1 MKLNFPMIN
10 DMNVLEN
17 LKPVSKAIPYMR
29 KERSGYWSLLTNNGD
44 ANYSM
49 INRTG
54 HLVLE
59 LCNGA
64 NTPLDILGKLSNM
77 YPEVSQNT
85 LQHDLI
91 KIFTALT
98 QTNTIEWRNKQ
109 NMNENPFQF
118 TASST
123 SLSGATLSLVM
134 EHEIRSLSEF
144 LANALSNAS
153 YSNNAQYVWG
163 QNYSEYTNP
172 LIIRQCLYSYYKDFF
187 ALKIDGLIE
196 GAVIIQP
203 AVEPYINEAE
213 VQFLSLPSKFVVA
226 VMREIIDYYAQFPY
240 KKTNIL
246 HMRFPKAVVQE
257 NALLLSEITKAGF
270 DREAIQKRA
279 YLNDDLYIYACEISH
294 KTAG

>member
-1 MKLNFPMIN
+1 MKLNLPIIN

-29 KERSGYWSLLTNNGD
+29 REHNGYWSLLTNNGD

-59 LCNGA
+59 LCNGI
-64 NTPLDILGKLSNM
+64 NTPLDILDKLSNV
-77 YPEVSQNT
+77 YPEVSRIT

-118 TASST
+118 TALST

-134 EHEIRSLSEF
+134 EHEIRNLSEF
-144 LANALSNAS
+144 LVNALSNACCS
-153 YSNNAQYVWG
+153 DNTKYVWG

-187 ALKIDGLIE
+187 VLKINGLIE

-213 VQFLSLPSKFVVA
+213 VQFLSLPSKFVTA
-226 VMREIIDYYAQFPY
+226 VMCEIIDYYAQFPY

-246 HMRFPKAVVQE
+246 HMRFPKAFVQE
-257 NALLLSEITKAGF
+257 NAFLLSEITKAGF

-294 KTAG
+294 EIA